1 MIKVLVVDDHEIMRQ
16 GISLVF
22 ELEDDFELVGE
33 ACDGGEALE
42 KTEETA
48 PDIILM
54 DIRMPK
60 KDGIQTSKEIKEK
73 WPKIKIMALTAVD
86 KVEEILTAID
96 SGIDGYMLKNVSA
109 SELLDGVRQV
119 SDGRLYLHP
128 SIARQVLEEQKGA
141 DVRKKA
147 RERRLHDVLTPRE
160 SAVLSLMGEGYKN
173 KEIAVKLF
181 LSEETVKSHVSHIL
195 AKLEQ
200 ADRMQAVLFAL
211 RHNLIKLVYGDKA
224 EKP

>member
-86 KVEEILTAID
+86 KVEEILTALD

-109 SELLDGVRQV
+109 SEF
-119 SDGRLYLHP
+119 P
-128 SIARQVLEEQKGA
+128 
-141 DVRKKA
+141 
-147 RERRLHDVLTPRE
+147 
-160 SAVLSLMGEGYKN
+160 
-173 KEIAVKLF
+173 
-181 LSEETVKSHVSHIL
+181 
-195 AKLEQ
+195 
-200 ADRMQAVLFAL
+200 
-211 RHNLIKLVYGDKA
+211 
-224 EKP
+224 